1 MGLWSTPIAS
11 FKTPLGRAT
20 GSTPSMVL
28 WAVAPP
34 KIPSTPLLRQFQGWT
49 YLKKV
54 RSSQLV
60 KSPNPFTCEQ
70 HLPNQRISQWFRHHE
85 IHVAPAS
92 MAPHVSIICPSFQV
106 TNSAHDVNRIHRL
119 SDPVPH
125 RVAFVSMAMFLPFS
139 TNGLE
144 NLKQTKNRLR
154 RQRNNGVAIDLNQ
167 LQKQANPKDQKMKHT
182 TQGVALTN
190 LKEKMT

>member
-1 MGLWSTPIAS
+1 MSSCAS
-11 FKTPLGRAT
+11 K
-20 GSTPSMVL
+20 
-28 WAVAPP
+28 
-34 KIPSTPLLRQFQGWT
+34 
-49 YLKKV
+49 
-54 RSSQLV
+54 
-60 KSPNPFTCEQ
+60 NPFNASPAPVPGLDIPQES
-70 HLPNQRISQWFRHHE
+70 PVISTSQIRGSPRWFRHHE
-85 IHVAPAS
+85 IHVPPAS

-167 LQKQANPKDQKMKHT
+167 LQKQANPKDQIMKHT

-190 LKEKMT
+190 LKEKMA

>member
-1 MGLWSTPIAS
+1 MKYPYRKFQDTPRAQGHIPVARSWMPSLGPLDLPLPWCYEQSRLQKSLQRLSCAS
-11 FKTPLGRAT
+11 SRVGHTSR
-20 GSTPSMVL
+20 
-28 WAVAPP
+28 
-34 KIPSTPLLRQFQGWT
+34 
-49 YLKKV
+49 
-54 RSSQLV
+54 
-60 KSPNPFTCEQ
+60 KSGHLHQ
-70 HLPNQRISQWFRHHE
+70 HVPNQRISQWFRHHE
-85 IHVAPAS
+85 IRVAAS
-92 MAPHVSIICPSFQV
+92 MAPHVSIIGPSFQV

-125 RVAFVSMAMFLPFS
+125 WVAFVSMAMFLPFS

-190 LKEKMT
+190 LKEKMA